1 MSNEEL
7 ATAIQTGRNELYPEL
22 WEQVRRFVVQQANRR
37 YRATEGYGGVEV
49 EDLIQSGFLA
59 LVEAVSYFD
68 PAGGCSFLSVLA
80 NCLKTAFARA
90 GGYRTSKRDPLNECK
105 SLDEPIDDPED
116 DTLLDLQADPRDDYE
131 DANRKIWLEDLRG
144 ALDSAL
150 SKLPEDEADVII
162 SRFFRGQAYKQI
174 GAESGATLA
183 AVRKRELHGLQKLR
197 RPSAGL
203 TRFLENNTDY
213 YTQVGA
219 AAFQR
224 THTSAVELLSIKREA
239 LRESYLEA
247 PDFPLRR

>member
-7 ATAIQTGRNELYPEL
+7 ATAIQAGQDELYPEL
-22 WEQVRRFVVQQANRR
+22 WEQVQRFVTQQANRR
-37 YRATEGYGGVEV
+37 YWATEGYGGIEV

-59 LVEAVSYFD
+59 LVEAVGYFD
-68 PAGGCSFLSVLA
+68 PAGGYSFLSVLA
-80 NCLKTAFARA
+80 NCLKTAFALA

-105 SLDEPIDDPED
+105 SLDEPIADHEG
-116 DTLLDLQADPRDDYE
+116 DTLLDLQADPRDYYE

-150 SKLPEDEADVII
+150 SKLPQDEAGVII
-162 SRFFRGQAYKQI
+162 SRFYRGKAYKQI
-174 GAESGATLA
+174 STAAGITLA
-183 AVRKRELHGLQKLR
+183 DVRKRELHGLQKLR

-213 YTQVGA
+213 YTKVGV

-224 THTSAVELLSIKREA
+224 THTSAVELLAMRRETLSGA
-239 LRESYLEA
+239 YLEV
-247 PDFPLRR
+247 PGLPLGR